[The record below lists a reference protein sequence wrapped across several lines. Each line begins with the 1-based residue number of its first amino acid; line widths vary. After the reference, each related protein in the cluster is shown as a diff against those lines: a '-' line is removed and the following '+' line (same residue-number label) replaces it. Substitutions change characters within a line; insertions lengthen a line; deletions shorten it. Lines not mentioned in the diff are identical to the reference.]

1 MPATTI
7 HPLALDSLAVLLIA
21 PLTESLTPDQQAI
34 LGAFFNVLG
43 DLLSLNSSYLSIFQ
57 SDNVSS
63 VDQSDKQQDQ
73 EYDLLK
79 SSLEKLEKELNNIKQ
94 QHHEQTSHDKSL

>member
-1 MPATTI
+1 M
-7 HPLALDSLAVLLIA
+7 H
-21 PLTESLTPDQQAI
+21 
-34 LGAFFNVLG
+34 FFNVLG

-79 SSLEKLEKELNNIKQ
+79 SSLEKLEKELDNIKK
-94 QHHEQTSHDKSL
+94 QHHEQTNHDKSL

>member
-21 PLTESLTPDQQAI
+21 PLTESLTPDEQAI

-43 DLLSLNSSYLSIFQ
+43 DLLSLNSSYLSVFQ
-57 SDNVSS
+57 SDTASS
-63 VDQSDKQQDQ
+63 VDQNENDQDQ

-79 SSLEKLEKELNNIKQ
+79 NSLQKIEKELNRIKKQ
-94 QHHEQTSHDKSL
+94 QNENKS